1 MLYMYVHIEL
11 RLRAMPIYIH
21 TLPRAQDRHRP
32 VVSHPDENVN
42 GRVWPPTL
50 HDHDSGACDVW

>member
-11 RLRAMPIYIH
+11 RLRPMPIYIH
-21 TLPRAQDRHRP
+21 TLPRAQDRHWS

-42 GRVWPPTL
+42 GRVWPLTL
-50 HDHDSGACDVW
+50 HDHDSGACGVW